1 MLQKYQMGMEMLDAA
16 EARVADWAELLKP
29 LVAKEATLVEEAGMN
44 AGLAADL
51 DEAQAM
57 VEHFREEAK

>member
-1 MLQKYQMGMEMLDAA
+1 MLQKCQMGMERLDAA
-16 EARVADWAELLKP
+16 EARAAERAGLLKS
-29 LVAKEATLVEEAGMN
+29 LVAKEAMLVEEAGMN